1 MTSSLNVLAK
11 PFVGPGTDQPD
22 SESLGLK
29 SPRLLPVMPGPCPSQ
44 VQYMHISMTRHAVA
58 HRCLTQMQLLAM
70 QRVLSILQIL
80 CIGRVGRPDSFNATC
95 SLMQ

>member
-22 SESLGLK
+22 SDSLVLK

-44 VQYMHISMTRHAVA
+44 VQDMHISMTRHAVA

-70 QRVLSILQIL
+70 QRVLSILHLL
-80 CIGRVGRPDSFNATC
+80 CMR
-95 SLMQ
+95 